1 MRHIVNDT
9 IVVEYQPA
17 SAKRVLSAA
26 RSFSS
31 TSERTI
37 LPPRSLSFDGRA
49 LQLGQAPLHVV
60 AAVEQREAQAEQ
72 RAGGEDRDDEDD
84 AHQTSS
90 LIIALTRPRADDFEH
105 DEDDQAQMA
114 DRRW

>member
-17 SAKRVLSAA
+17 SAKRVPSAA

-37 LPPRSLSFDGRA
+37 FPPRSVVGRGRA
-49 LQLGQAPLHVV
+49 LQLGEAALHVV
-60 AAVEQREAQAEQ
+60 AAVEQREPTPNSAPVVRIAMT
-72 RAGGEDRDDEDD
+72 RTMPIRRPAS
-84 AHQTSS
+84 SS
-90 LIIALTRPRADDFEH
+90 L
-105 DEDDQAQMA
+105 
-114 DRRW
+114 